1 MLKGQELHNS
11 VQKACNSFLLGRVG
25 VGWHDLSDS
34 VSIWDWIDED
44 GMSDDDIKELVPDI
58 VWDKLDCDDTINGF
72 FNRCTMTAK
81 VYGECDCGFCEK

>member
-1 MLKGQELHNS
+1 
-11 VQKACNSFLLGRVG
+11 
-25 VGWHDLSDS
+25 
-34 VSIWDWIDED
+34 
-44 GMSDDDIKELVPDI
+44 MSDDDVKELVPDI

>member
-11 VQKACNSFLLGRVG
+11 VQKACNSFLLGRFG

-44 GMSDDDIKELVPDI
+44 MD
-58 VWDKLDCDDTINGF
+58 DDTIKDV
-72 FNRCTMTAK
+72 AK
-81 VYGECDCGFCEK
+81 DCCWDRLYDGGMDRDLATETIYGKEAL